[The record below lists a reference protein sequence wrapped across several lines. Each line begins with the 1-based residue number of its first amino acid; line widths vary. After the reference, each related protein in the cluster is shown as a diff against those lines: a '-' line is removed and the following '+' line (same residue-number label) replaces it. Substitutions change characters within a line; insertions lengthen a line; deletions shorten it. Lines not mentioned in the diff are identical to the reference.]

1 MKIFGKLMLAF
12 GGIALICT
20 LVGATGLL
28 SLQKINRQLTDIAKI
43 HLPAID
49 SLRTIMEAQNA
60 IRSVERTILLPTLDL
75 EARLAELGNLEK
87 NWGLANQGMERFET
101 IPKSPEIAALWQEA
115 KESWERWALQHTQL
129 VNLVA
134 LVKDDQVQRL
144 ESEFNKHWHDY
155 DLWKIELERSVYR
168 GLPFTGELDPEK
180 TGLGQWLHAVSPK
193 TPEFAE
199 TLPDLTESHHQ
210 IHRKASQII
219 EALRAGNLAV
229 ARNLFEKEFVPQD
242 DEMGEILDYLLI
254 ILQSNIALINSAADI
269 GFGKDQVAFQ
279 ETSAALET
287 LANHYRTQ
295 SEHAQRSADR
305 IVVTGSITVLL
316 ALVLGGLFALACG
329 FLIAQSIA
337 RPLREASQMLLG
349 MEQGCMNGQL
359 QMQRRDEIG
368 LMAQAMNSMI
378 RSMQRFLG
386 VIQKTVS
393 GVKTNA
399 ADLQKVSAIINQ
411 GTSRQNREGSL
422 ALTAVEEMERISADL
437 NNQVESLTGSL
448 NNSSSSAH
456 EMASSICDG
465 SEMANRLSLEVESIT
480 TALQQMNASMGD
492 IANVLKDFSGT
503 SQQFAAVANELALS
517 GESVG
522 HLAVESTALADKV
535 SDLAASKGGP
545 ALERMMEISRNN
557 REAVSAYGQRVIRL
571 GEKSKNIGQVLEV
584 IRNMSEQTN
593 LLALN
598 AAIIA
603 AQAGVNGRGFAV
615 VAEEIRDLSENT
627 KHSIEQI
634 EDLIEAVQ
642 REVKSTVD
650 SITQIHAGADSS
662 IDAAREADA
671 ILKQVIDCSSHSLE
685 KARQIAE
692 AANIQ
697 VERNRTMHQ
706 EADRQAKQI
715 QTIEHTV
722 DEQNRGAEAVIQ
734 AVEEVRGI
742 SLQLRNSTR
751 EQAKSSAVISRTLSE
766 THEFSEGI
774 KLAADAMEKS
784 ARQAVL
790 SLASISDVAA
800 DNLKSAQS
808 LEKVMVR
815 LQDLTEEIV
824 PEVARYQL
832 PEEMEN

>member
-1 MKIFGKLMLAF
+1 MNIFGKLMLAF
-12 GGIALICT
+12 GGIALICA

-28 SLQKINRQLTDIAKI
+28 SLQKINRQLSDIAEV

-49 SLRTIMEAQNA
+49 SLRTIMEAQTA

-75 EARLAELGNLEK
+75 EARVAELGNLEK
-87 NWGLANQGMERFET
+87 NRELANQGMERFET

-115 KESWERWALQHTQL
+115 RESWERWALQHTQL
-129 VNLVA
+129 VNLVV

-144 ESEFNKHWHDY
+144 ESEFNNHWHDY

-180 TGLGQWLHAVSPK
+180 TGLGQWLHAASPK

-199 TLPDLTESHHQ
+199 ALPDLTESHHQ
-210 IHRKASQII
+210 IHEKAARII
-219 EALRAGNLAV
+219 DALRGGNNAT
-229 ARNLFEKEFVPQD
+229 ARNLFEKEFIPQD
-242 DEMGEILDYLLI
+242 GEIREILDYLRI

-279 ETSAALET
+279 ETSAALEK

-295 SEHAQRSADR
+295 SEQAQRSADG
-305 IVVTGSITVLL
+305 IVFAGSITVLS
-316 ALVLGGLFALACG
+316 ALLFGGLFALICG
-329 FLIAQSIA
+329 YLIARSVA
-337 RPLREASQMLLG
+337 RPLREASRMLLD
-349 MEQGCMNGQL
+349 MEQGCMSRQL
-359 QMQRRDEIG
+359 HMQRRDEIG

-399 ADLQKVSAIINQ
+399 ADLQKVSAIISQ

-422 ALTAVEEMERISADL
+422 ALTAVEEMERIAADL
-437 NNQVESLTGSL
+437 SHKVESLTGAL

-465 SEMANRLSLEVESIT
+465 SEMANRLSQEVESIT
-480 TALQQMNASMGD
+480 TALQQMNSSMGE
-492 IANVLKDFSGT
+492 IADVLKDFSAS

-522 HLAVESTALADKV
+522 LLAVESTTLADSV
-535 SDLAASKGGP
+535 SALAASKGGP

-557 REAVSAYGQRVIRL
+557 RETVSAYGQRVTRL

-603 AQAGVNGRGFAV
+603 AQAGENGRGFAV

-627 KHSIEQI
+627 KDSIEQI
-634 EDLIEAVQ
+634 EDLIDAVQ
-642 REVKSTVD
+642 REVKSTID
-650 SITQIHAGADSS
+650 AITKIHAGADSS
-662 IDAAREADA
+662 IDAAQEADA
-671 ILKQVIDCSSHSLE
+671 ILKQVINCSSQSLE

-715 QTIEHTV
+715 KKIEHTV

-734 AVEEVRGI
+734 AAEEVRGI

-751 EQAKSSAVISRTLSE
+751 EQAKSSAVISRALSE

-774 KLAADAMEKS
+774 RLAAETMEKS
-784 ARQAVL
+784 AGQVVV
-790 SLASISDVAA
+790 SLAGISDVAA
-800 DNLKSAQS
+800 ENLGSAQS

-832 PEEMEN
+832 PEKMDN

>member
-115 KESWERWALQHTQL
+115 RESWGRWALQHTQL

-193 TPEFAE
+193 TPEFTE

-210 IHRKASQII
+210 IHRKAAQII
-219 EALRAGNLAV
+219 EALRAGNPDV
-229 ARNLFEKEFVPQD
+229 AKNLFEKEFVPQD

-386 VIQKTVS
+386 VIQKTTT

-399 ADLQKVSAIINQ
+399 ADLQKVSAIISQ

-422 ALTAVEEMERISADL
+422 ALTAVEEMERIAADL

-522 HLAVESTALADKV
+522 LLAVESTALADKV
-535 SDLAASKGGP
+535 SALAASKGGP

-603 AQAGVNGRGFAV
+603 AQAGENGRGFAV

-627 KHSIEQI
+627 KDSIEQI

-706 EADRQAKQI
+706 EADRHAKQI

-824 PEVARYQL
+824 PEIARYQL

>member
-12 GGIALICT
+12 GGIALVCT
-20 LVGATGLL
+20 LVGVTGLL
-28 SLQKINRQLTDIAKI
+28 SLQKINRQLSDIAEV

-60 IRSVERTILLPTLDL
+60 IRSVERTILLPTLEL
-75 EARLAELGNLEK
+75 EARLTELGNLEK
-87 NWGLANQGMERFET
+87 NWDLAKQGMARFEI

-115 KESWERWALQHTQL
+115 RESWGRWALQHTQL

-144 ESEFNKHWHDY
+144 ESEFNNHWHDY

-180 TGLGQWLHAVSPK
+180 TGLGQWLHAASPK

-199 TLPDLTESHHQ
+199 ALPDLTESHHQ
-210 IHRKASQII
+210 IHQKAARII
-219 EALRAGNLAV
+219 DALRAGNIAT
-229 ARNLFEKEFVPQD
+229 ARNLFEKEFIPQD
-242 DEMGEILDYLLI
+242 GEIREILDYLRI

-279 ETSAALET
+279 ETSAALEK

-295 SEHAQRSADR
+295 SEQAQRSADG
-305 IVVTGSITVLL
+305 IVFAGSITVLL
-316 ALVLGGLFALACG
+316 ALLFGGLFALICG
-329 FLIAQSIA
+329 YLIARSVA
-337 RPLREASQMLLG
+337 RPLREASRMLLD
-349 MEQGCMNGQL
+349 MEQGCMSRQL
-359 QMQRRDEIG
+359 HMQRRDEIG

-399 ADLQKVSAIINQ
+399 ADLQKVSAIISQ

-422 ALTAVEEMERISADL
+422 ALTAVEEMERIAADL
-437 NNQVESLTGSL
+437 SHKVESLTGAL

-465 SEMANRLSLEVESIT
+465 SEMANRLSQEVESIS
-480 TALQQMNASMGD
+480 TALQQMNSSMGE
-492 IANVLKDFSGT
+492 IADVLKDFSAS

-522 HLAVESTALADKV
+522 LLAVESTTLADSV
-535 SDLAASKGGP
+535 SALAASKGGP

-557 REAVSAYGQRVIRL
+557 RETVSAYGQRVTRL

-603 AQAGVNGRGFAV
+603 AQAGENGRGFAV

-627 KHSIEQI
+627 KASIEQI

-642 REVKSTVD
+642 SEVKSTID
-650 SITQIHAGADSS
+650 SITKIHAGADSS

-671 ILKQVIDCSSHSLE
+671 ILKQVIDCSSQSLE

-715 QTIEHTV
+715 KKIEHTV

-734 AVEEVRGI
+734 AAEEVRGI

-751 EQAKSSAVISRTLSE
+751 EQAKSSAVISRALSE

-774 KLAADAMEKS
+774 RLAAETMEKS
-784 ARQAVL
+784 AGQVVV
-790 SLASISDVAA
+790 SLAGISDVAA
-800 DNLKSAQS
+800 ENLGSAQS

-815 LQDLTEEIV
+815 LHDLTAEIV

-832 PEEMEN
+832 PEKIG

>member
-28 SLQKINRQLTDIAKI
+28 SLQKINRQLSDIAEV

-60 IRSVERTILLPTLDL
+60 IRSVERTILLPTLGL
-75 EARLAELGNLEK
+75 EARLTELGNLEK
-87 NWGLANQGMERFET
+87 NWDLAKQGMERFET

-115 KESWERWALQHTQL
+115 RESWERWALQHTRL
-129 VNLVA
+129 VNLVV

-144 ESEFNKHWHDY
+144 ESEFNNHWHDY

-180 TGLGQWLHAVSPK
+180 TGLGQWLHAASPK

-199 TLPDLTESHHQ
+199 ALPDLTESHHQ
-210 IHRKASQII
+210 IHQKAARII
-219 EALRAGNLAV
+219 DALRAGNIAT
-229 ARNLFEKEFVPQD
+229 ARNLFEKEFIPQD
-242 DEMGEILDYLLI
+242 DEIREILDYLRI
-254 ILQSNIALINSAADI
+254 ILQSNIALIDSAADI

-279 ETSAALET
+279 ETSAALEA

-295 SEHAQRSADR
+295 SEEAQRSADG
-305 IVVTGSITVLL
+305 IVLAGSITVLL
-316 ALVLGGLFALACG
+316 ALLFGGLFALVCG
-329 FLIAQSIA
+329 YLIARSVA
-337 RPLREASQMLLG
+337 RPLREASQMLLD
-349 MEQGCMNGQL
+349 MEQGCMSRQL

-399 ADLQKVSAIINQ
+399 ADLQKVSAIISQ

-422 ALTAVEEMERISADL
+422 ALAAVEEMEQIAVDL
-437 NNQVESLTGSL
+437 SHKVESLTGSL
-448 NNSSSSAH
+448 NSSSSSAH

-465 SEMANRLSLEVESIT
+465 SEMANRLSQEVESIT
-480 TALQQMNASMGD
+480 TALQQMKSSMGE
-492 IANVLKDFSGT
+492 IAQVLKDFSGS
-503 SQQFAAVANELALS
+503 SQQFAVVANELALS

-522 HLAVESTALADKV
+522 LLAVESTTLADSVSALATN
-535 SDLAASKGGP
+535 KGGP
-545 ALERMMEISRNN
+545 ALKRMMEISRSN
-557 REAVSAYGQRVIRL
+557 RETVSAYGQRVTRL

-603 AQAGVNGRGFAV
+603 AQAGENGRGFAV

-627 KHSIEQI
+627 KASIEQI

-642 REVKSTVD
+642 SEVKSTID
-650 SITQIHAGADSS
+650 SITKIHAGADSS

-671 ILKQVIDCSSHSLE
+671 ILKQVIDCSSQSLE

-697 VERNRTMHQ
+697 VERNRNMHQ

-715 QTIEHTV
+715 KKIEHTV

-734 AVEEVRGI
+734 AAEEVRGI

-751 EQAKSSAVISRTLSE
+751 EQAKSSAVISRALSE

-774 KLAADAMEKS
+774 RLAAETMEKS
-784 ARQAVL
+784 AGQVVV

-800 DNLKSAQS
+800 ENLGSAQS

-815 LQDLTEEIV
+815 LHDLTEEIV
-824 PEVARYQL
+824 PEVARYRL
-832 PEEMEN
+832 PEKMDN

>member
-1 MKIFGKLMLAF
+1 MNIFGKLMLAF
-12 GGIALICT
+12 GGIALICA

-28 SLQKINRQLTDIAKI
+28 SLQKINRQLSDIAEV

-49 SLRTIMEAQNA
+49 SLRTIMEAQTA

-75 EARLAELGNLEK
+75 EARVAELGNLEK
-87 NWGLANQGMERFET
+87 NRELANQGMERFET

-115 KESWERWALQHTQL
+115 RESWERWALQHTQL

-134 LVKDDQVQRL
+134 LVKDDRVQML
-144 ESEFNKHWHDY
+144 ESEFNNHWHDY

-180 TGLGQWLHAVSPK
+180 TGLGQWLHAASPK

-210 IHRKASQII
+210 IHQKAVRII
-219 EALRAGNLAV
+219 DALRGGNIAS
-229 ARNLFEKEFVPQD
+229 ARNLFEKEFIPQD
-242 DEMGEILDYLLI
+242 DEIREILDYLRI

-269 GFGKDQVAFQ
+269 GFGKDQVAFR
-279 ETSAALET
+279 ETSAALEK

-295 SEHAQRSADR
+295 SEQAQRSADG
-305 IVVTGSITVLL
+305 IVFAGSITVLS
-316 ALVLGGLFALACG
+316 ALLFGGLFALICG
-329 FLIAQSIA
+329 YLIARSVA
-337 RPLREASQMLLG
+337 RPLREASRMLLD
-349 MEQGCMNGQL
+349 MEQGCMSRQL
-359 QMQRRDEIG
+359 HMQRRDEIG

-399 ADLQKVSAIINQ
+399 ADLQKVSAIISQ

-422 ALTAVEEMERISADL
+422 ALTAVEEMERIAADL
-437 NNQVESLTGSL
+437 SHKVESLTGAL

-465 SEMANRLSLEVESIT
+465 SEMANRLSQEVESIT
-480 TALQQMNASMGD
+480 TALQQMNSSMGE
-492 IANVLKDFSGT
+492 IADVLKDFSAS

-522 HLAVESTALADKV
+522 HLAAESTALADNV
-535 SDLAASKGGP
+535 SALAASKGGP

-557 REAVSAYGQRVIRL
+557 REAVSAYGQRVACL

-603 AQAGVNGRGFAV
+603 AQAGENGRGFAV

-627 KHSIEQI
+627 KDSIAQI
-634 EDLIEAVQ
+634 EDLIDAVQ
-642 REVKSTVD
+642 REVKSTID
-650 SITQIHAGADSS
+650 AITLIHAGADSS

-671 ILKQVIDCSSHSLE
+671 ILKQVIDCSSQSLK

-692 AANIQ
+692 ASGIQ
-697 VERNRTMHQ
+697 VERNRAMHQ
-706 EADRQAKQI
+706 DADRQARQI
-715 QTIEHTV
+715 KKIEHTV

-734 AVEEVRGI
+734 AAEEVRGI

-751 EQAKSSAVISRTLSE
+751 EQAKSSAVISRALSE

-774 KLAADAMEKS
+774 RQAAETMEKS
-784 ARQAVL
+784 ARQVVI
-790 SLASISDVAA
+790 SLAGIADVAA
-800 DNLKSAQS
+800 ENLGSAQS

-815 LQDLTEEIV
+815 LHELTEEIV

>member
-75 EARLAELGNLEK
+75 EARLAEMGNLEK

-115 KESWERWALQHTQL
+115 RESWERWALQHTQL

-386 VIQKTVS
+386 VIQKTTT

-399 ADLQKVSAIINQ
+399 ADLQKVSAIISQ

-522 HLAVESTALADKV
+522 LLAVESTALADKV

-634 EDLIEAVQ
+634 EDLIDAVQ

-715 QTIEHTV
+715 KKIEHTV

>member
-20 LVGATGLL
+20 LVGTTGLL
-28 SLQKINRQLTDIAKI
+28 SLQKINRQLSDIAEV

-87 NWGLANQGMERFET
+87 YWDLANQGMERFET
-101 IPKSPEIAALWQEA
+101 IPKSPKIASLWNKA
-115 KESWERWALQHTQL
+115 RESWERWALQHTQL

-134 LVKDDQVQRL
+134 LVKDDQVQML

-155 DLWKIELERSVYR
+155 DLWKTDLERSVYR
-168 GLPFTGELDPEK
+168 GQPFTGELNPEK
-180 TGLGQWLHAVSPK
+180 TGLGQWLRSVTPK
-193 TPEFAE
+193 TPDFAE
-199 TLPDLTESHHQ
+199 TIPDLSESHSQ
-210 IHRKASQII
+210 IHRKATEVIQ
-219 EALRAGNLAV
+219 ALRAGRPEV
-229 ARNLFEKEFVPQD
+229 ARNLFEREFLPQD
-242 DEMGEILDYLLI
+242 NEMSEILDYLLI
-254 ILQSNIALINSAADI
+254 ILQSNITLINSAAEI

-279 ETSAALET
+279 ETSMALET

-295 SEHAQRSADR
+295 AEDAQRAADR
-305 IVVTGSITVLL
+305 IVFAGSITVLL
-316 ALVLGGLFALACG
+316 ALLLGGLFALVCG
-329 FLIAQSIA
+329 FLIARSVA
-337 RPLREASQMLLG
+337 RPLREASQMLLD

-399 ADLQKVSAIINQ
+399 ADLQKVSAIISQ
-411 GTSRQNREGSL
+411 GTSRQKREGSL
-422 ALTAVEEMERISADL
+422 ALTAVEEMERVAVDL
-437 NNQVESLTGSL
+437 SNKVEALTGSL

-465 SEMANRLSLEVESIT
+465 SEMANRLSQEVESIT
-480 TALQQMNASMGD
+480 TALQQMNSSMGE
-492 IANVLKDFSGT
+492 IAQGLKDFSET
-503 SQQFAAVANELALS
+503 SQQFAAVANELAHS

-522 HLAVESTALADKV
+522 LLAAESTALADKV
-535 SDLAASKGGP
+535 SALATSKGGP

-557 REAVSAYGQRVIRL
+557 REAVSAYGQRVTHL

-603 AQAGVNGRGFAV
+603 AQAGENGRGFAV

-627 KHSIEQI
+627 KDSIEQI

-650 SITQIHAGADSS
+650 SIAQIHAGADSS

-671 ILKQVIDCSSHSLE
+671 ILKQVIDCSSQSLE

-715 QTIEHTV
+715 KKIEYTV
-722 DEQNRGAEAVIQ
+722 EEQNRGAEAVIQ
-734 AVEEVRGI
+734 AAEEVSGI
-742 SLQLRNSTR
+742 SLQMRNSTR

-774 KLAADAMEKS
+774 KLAADAVEKS

-790 SLASISDVAA
+790 SLAGISDVAA
-800 DNLKSAQS
+800 ENLNSAQS

-815 LQDLTEEIV
+815 LQNLTEEIV

-832 PEEMEN
+832 PEETKN